1 MTKAN
6 ETLWRY
12 YEEYGEARGRL
23 AVALLSSTANIR
35 GAKVLDFGAGTG
47 GASLAAAQQGA
58 QVFAVEID
66 AQKRAALARR
76 TSGYSVQLFENLE
89 DAVSAA
95 GYFEAVILADVLE
108 HLSDAERLLSSL
120 ARCLSPRG
128 VIFLSTPNRCSPINL
143 LCDPHYSLPLL
154 SLLKRENVRRMA
166 VLFAGAPRDKSDW
179 PELLSLN
186 QLERLAKE
194 AGFSL
199 RLVHRQAVRYGLLHP
214 QALWN
219 RPVHLKI
226 ILGLKHLRLER
237 LLLALI
243 SDAPNLWNRFMM
255 PTFYLLMQKR
265 PAGDSDR
272 P

>member
-1 MTKAN
+1 
-6 ETLWRY
+6 
-12 YEEYGEARGRL
+12 
-23 AVALLSSTANIR
+23 
-35 GAKVLDFGAGTG
+35 
-47 GASLAAAQQGA
+47 
-58 QVFAVEID
+58 
-66 AQKRAALARR
+66 
-76 TSGYSVQLFENLE
+76 
-89 DAVSAA
+89 DAVTAA
-95 GYFEAVILADVLE
+95 GHFDSVILADVLE
-108 HLSDAERLLSSL
+108 HLFDAESFFSSL
-120 ARCLSPRG
+120 AECLSPKG
-128 VIFLSTPNRCSPINL
+128 VIFLSTPHRCSPINL

-186 QLERLAKE
+186 RLQGLAKKT
-194 AGFSL
+194 GFTL
-199 RLVHRQAVRYGLLHP
+199 RLVHRQAVFYGLQHP

-219 RPVHLKI
+219 RPIHLKI
-226 ILGLKHLRLER
+226 ISALKRLGLER